1 MNDSMKMHSSFTD
14 TLVTIYDEGKVPII
28 AKYKLNK
35 DTLFFINANNTIDTQ
50 IILKLTKKSF
60 ETVSL
65 QGLRQLLI
73 RE

>member
-1 MNDSMKMHSSFTD
+1 MK
-14 TLVTIYDEGKVPII
+14 V
-28 AKYKLNK
+28 KYKLNK